1 MKKIIVDE
9 KSLSKTLD
17 RLALEI
23 VERHNET
30 DKLCLVGI
38 KTRGV
43 YIAQRLHDRI
53 KNFYKIDLPL
63 GVLDITL
70 YRDDLTQVAQDPQM
84 KGASIGFDIKGKDIV
99 LVDDV
104 LYTGRT
110 VRCAL
115 DAIMDQG
122 RPRRVELL
130 VIVDRGHREIPVRA
144 DYVGRE
150 VTTADD
156 DIIHVHI
163 KEHDGDDMIVHNIGG
178 QNERK

>member
-23 VERHNET
+23 VERHADT
-30 DKLCLVGI
+30 GKLCLVGI

-43 YIAQRLHDRI
+43 YIAQRLQERI

-84 KGASIGFDIKGKDIV
+84 KGASIGFDIKSFSPSALYCDIKASFCERMLKISASV
-99 LVDDV
+99 S
-104 LYTGRT
+104 
-110 VRCAL
+110 
-115 DAIMDQG
+115 
-122 RPRRVELL
+122 
-130 VIVDRGHREIPVRA
+130 VDRSGHS
-144 DYVGRE
+144 
-150 VTTADD
+150 T
-156 DIIHVHI
+156 
-163 KEHDGDDMIVHNIGG
+163 
-178 QNERK
+178 